1 MVCVGPLYFE
11 FGKDSAR
18 ISIAWIA
25 CMLVTRKL
33 ITLCNSTEYFKVGLP
48 APVQYYKQLEEIGLH
63 FAGAGSIC
71 LPKGIRSSA

>member
-1 MVCVGPLYFE
+1 
-11 FGKDSAR
+11 
-18 ISIAWIA
+18 
-25 CMLVTRKL
+25 MLVTRKL